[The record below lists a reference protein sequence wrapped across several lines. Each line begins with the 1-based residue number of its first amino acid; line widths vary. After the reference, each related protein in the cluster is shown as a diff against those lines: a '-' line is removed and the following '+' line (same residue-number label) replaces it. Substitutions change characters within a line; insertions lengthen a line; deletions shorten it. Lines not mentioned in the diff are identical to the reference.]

1 MAAEVSK
8 YGMQL
13 SIHGLTKV
21 VLGKSVLSDPRRSA
35 RFLVAL
41 EALRQ
46 EAKESLLEG
55 DQGSDYPLTLA
66 LSKLPLPETSQD
78 RDALLRWAYF
88 EANAIIRQY
97 GDLLEEL
104 RAYLETGTSS
114 VGECVL
120 LVEDTLT

>member
-1 MAAEVSK
+1 M
-8 YGMQL
+8 
-13 SIHGLTKV
+13 
-21 VLGKSVLSDPRRSA
+21 LSDPRRSD
-35 RFLVAL
+35 RFLIAL

-55 DQGSDYPLTLA
+55 DQGSDYALTLA
-66 LSKLPLPETSQD
+66 LSKLPLPETTQD